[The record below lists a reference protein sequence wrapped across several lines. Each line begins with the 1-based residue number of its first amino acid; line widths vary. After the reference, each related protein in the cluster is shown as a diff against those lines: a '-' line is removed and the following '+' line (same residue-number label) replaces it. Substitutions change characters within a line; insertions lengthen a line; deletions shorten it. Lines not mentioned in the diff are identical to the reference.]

1 MPWPKE
7 PFHLLADRTRRRRLQ
22 ELQEVVTKELAAH
35 YTVKYL
41 PETGQIVLTPET
53 RVVATVQ
60 PEPTQEERLIM
71 AVWRIRSLHLSRTE
85 SRYLV
90 GSMTYGVVWDQVYGM
105 LLQLALPESR
115 AFTAYTGDD
124 TALNGAACNLPDR
137 IAHLF
142 KCRLIMAV
150 WRIRSLHLSRTE
162 SRYLVGSMTY
172 GVVWDQVYGMLRQLA
187 LPESR
192 AFTAYTGDDTALN
205 GAACNLPDRIGH
217 LFKCRPPPPSAIM
230 QPGDRRLHWLPI
242 AVDGASR
249 HEASYVHCTLGG
261 TASPN
266 QLSSWW
272 LLGGSE
278 KWETLY
284 AASQEIDFDD
294 ELRKAATVSFKD
306 TAGNDR
312 QSLFFLCA
320 DGKAQGLMAAC
331 QNWKAESPSA
341 TLCWVR
347 MRNCAVCLATF
358 GTASAIDGNWEPA
371 VAINAIYRTI
381 TSDRRV
387 PDYGLHGVLRVLLC
401 AVNGTRDLVVQLTG
415 KAPAIVVRTMLQP
428 VLDEARLA

>member
-1 MPWPKE
+1 
-7 PFHLLADRTRRRRLQ
+7 
-22 ELQEVVTKELAAH
+22 
-35 YTVKYL
+35 
-41 PETGQIVLTPET
+41 
-53 RVVATVQ
+53 
-60 PEPTQEERLIM
+60 
-71 AVWRIRSLHLSRTE
+71 
-85 SRYLV
+85 
-90 GSMTYGVVWDQVYGM
+90 
-105 LLQLALPESR
+105 
-115 AFTAYTGDD
+115 
-124 TALNGAACNLPDR
+124 
-137 IAHLF
+137 
-142 KCRLIMAV
+142 MAV

-192 AFTAYTGDDTALN
+192 AFTAYTGDDTAIN
-205 GAACNLPDRIGH
+205 GAACYLPDRIAH

-242 AVDGASR
+242 AVDGTSR

-278 KWETLY
+278 KWEALY

-320 DGKAQGLMAAC
+320 DGKAQLYGGVARVAREVEGVAQVVEWRQVGEYAAVTDFV
-331 QNWKAESPSA
+331 W
-341 TLCWVR
+341 LRR
-347 MRNCAVCLATF
+347 MNL
-358 GTASAIDGNWEPA
+358 
-371 VAINAIYRTI
+371 
-381 TSDRRV
+381 
-387 PDYGLHGVLRVLLC
+387 
-401 AVNGTRDLVVQLTG
+401 
-415 KAPAIVVRTMLQP
+415 
-428 VLDEARLA
+428 VLDDAKKEGQGMCPCHQV